1 MAAITWRNVSGP
13 TGAAEL
19 NAIAG
24 ASRQIGG
31 AFDGLQNSL
40 VNYQK
45 EEGRHFEQ
53 RKTDNTNAFLN
64 ALHSQYRTPEELD
77 AAMKSGAINQLQ
89 QQYSGEIHSDQTRG
103 AAEQRLTTLRQN
115 TTAANQYEDQLRDR
129 ADSELV
135 QKAMAHLAG
144 GGKATD
150 VLPSLQG
157 TRKYGDYAKMLQDA
171 ERGNIRFEWDGQNQT
186 WGIRQK
192 QANINQSN
200 AAANASRVSAA
211 NSQAA
216 NARAEREHGL
226 RMGLL
231 ETEVNDKQDTA
242 LGTRL
247 AAEYNMAHSAEQ
259 AKAHQQF
266 TAIAKAKGIPV
277 EDGRVNFMLL
287 TPEQQKILT
296 DEGSKVG
303 LNTATVFAGDTAAQ
317 QALVDRITARNDLS
331 PMAKQA
337 ALKAVKLDS
346 TGVAEVGNDAAATA
360 LRKAADEAEMK
371 AFKGLRPAPSTDAD
385 MQPYVDAA
393 REALKG
399 KKDTGWFSTDNFEPG
414 VYDALLKEGI
424 VLKDGTR
431 YLPSPAEF
439 GAMIGSLDSSM
450 FRSDSQEVRKVIQ
463 DWAKKKSNISNATK
477 ANEYFSRTI
486 TRELEKAGKK

>member
-31 AFDGLQNSL
+31 AFDGLQNAL

-45 EEGRHFEQ
+45 EEGRQFEQ
-53 RKTDNTNAFLN
+53 RKTDNTNQFLN

-77 AAMKSGAINQLQ
+77 AAIKSGAVSQLQ
-89 QQYSGEIHSDQTRG
+89 QQFGSEINHEQVRGAADNLLASRRDQTRAG
-103 AAEQRLTTLRQN
+103 NEYT
-115 TTAANQYEDQLRDR
+115 DQIRDR
-129 ADSELV
+129 ADNDLM
-135 QKAMAHLAG
+135 QKAMAHVAG
-144 GGKATD
+144 GGKSSD
-150 VLPSLQG
+150 VLASLQG
-157 TRKYGDYAKMLQDA
+157 TRKYGDYAKVLQDA
-171 ERGNIRFEWDGQNQT
+171 ERGNIRFEWDGENHT
-186 WGIRQK
+186 WGIREK
-192 QANINQSN
+192 QANITQSN

-226 RMGLL
+226 RMGML
-231 ETEVNDKQDTA
+231 ETEVKDKRDTD

-247 AAEYNMAHSAEQ
+247 AVEYNMTHSAEQ

-266 TAIAKAKGIPV
+266 TTIAKANGIPV
-277 EDGRVNFMLL
+277 EDGRVNFMML

-303 LNTATVFAGDTAAQ
+303 LNPSTVFAGDTAAQ
-317 QALVDRITARNDLS
+317 QALVDQITARSDLS

-371 AFKGLRPAPSTDAD
+371 AFKNLRPAPSTDAD
-385 MQPYVDAA
+385 MQPYLDAA
-393 REALKG
+393 REALKN
-399 KKDTGWFSTDNFEPG
+399 KKDTGWFSDDNFEPG
-414 VYDALLKEGI
+414 VYEALLKEGI

-439 GAMIGSLDSSM
+439 GAMVGSLDSSI
-450 FRSDSQEVRKVIQ
+450 FRSDSQEVRKVVQ
-463 DWAKKKSNISNATK
+463 DWAKKRSNISNASK
-477 ANEYFSRTI
+477 ANEYFNSTI
-486 TRELEKAGKK
+486 SKELEKAGKK